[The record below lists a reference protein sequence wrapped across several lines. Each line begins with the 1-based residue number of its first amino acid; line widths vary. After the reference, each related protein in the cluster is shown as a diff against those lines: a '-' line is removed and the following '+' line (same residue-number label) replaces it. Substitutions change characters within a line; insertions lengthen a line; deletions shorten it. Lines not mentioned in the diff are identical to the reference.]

1 MSGVREAPRSTI
13 RASKE
18 ALESELA
25 LRLLSTIEGDQSVS
39 QRSLALRLG
48 IAVGL
53 ANAYLKRCVRKGWIK
68 VQQVPAQRYAYYLT
82 PTGFTEKSRL
92 VAEYLTSSFGF
103 FRRAR
108 AQCVEALR
116 HCEARGWRRV
126 ALVGDGDLA
135 EIATL
140 AAREVPVE
148 LVMVIAP
155 GSNVRSAAGLPV
167 AANLDSAREVDAVL
181 LTDIRS
187 AQATY
192 DALCEWLPGERILT
206 PELLRISRAA
216 GGETPP

>member
-1 MSGVREAPRSTI
+1 MSSAREAPRSTI

-53 ANAYLKRCVRKGWIK
+53 TNAYLKRCVRKGWVK
-68 VQQVPAQRYAYYLT
+68 VRQIPAPRYAYYLT
-82 PTGFTEKSRL
+82 PAGFTEKSRL

-140 AAREVPVE
+140 AAREVTVE
-148 LVMVIAP
+148 LVMIIMP
-155 GSNVRSAAGLPV
+155 GSNVKTAAGLPV
-167 AANLDSAREVDAVL
+167 AANFDKAREVDAVL

-192 DALCEWLPGERILT
+192 EALREWLPDERILT
-206 PELLRISRAA
+206 PELLRITRAT
-216 GGETPP
+216 GEETPA